1 MLFDKMDIQKLL
13 REFVEAFNDRHLF
26 KAPEFFKSNYL
37 RSFRDI
43 YENNIGKIQ
52 NPIRETWWHF
62 VTQDDVI
69 AVTED
74 NALRTFLINNLSSK
88 ED

>member
-1 MLFDKMDIQKLL
+1 MDIQKAL
-13 REFVEAFNDRHLF
+13 RDYVAAFNHRHLF

-37 RSFRDI
+37 KSFYDI
-43 YENNIGKIQ
+43 YENNIGNIR
-52 NPIRETWWHF
+52 NPIYESWWNF
-62 VTQDDVI
+62 IKRDDII

-74 NALRTFLINNLSSK
+74 NALRTFLLNNLSNK

>member
-1 MLFDKMDIQKLL
+1 MDIQKAL
-13 REFVEAFNDRHLF
+13 RDYVAAFNERHLF

-37 RSFRDI
+37 KSFRDI
-43 YENNIGKIQ
+43 YENNIGNIQ
-52 NPIRETWWHF
+52 NPIRESWWHYI
-62 VTQDDVI
+62 TRDDVI

-74 NALRTFLINNLSSK
+74 NALRTFLLNNLSNK